1 MFIQIVSRIREC
13 LCFVTLSL
21 VCSFAVANDSSNAD
35 QVDDPWEGYNRA
47 MFSFN
52 SGLDSVLLKPVA
64 KGYKKVV
71 PTPVQKG
78 VNNFFSNI
86 GEISNFTNNLLQG
99 KADGTA
105 SSFFRFFINST
116 AGWGGIFDV
125 ATELGLTKREEDF
138 GQTLGYWGVGSG
150 PYVVLPLFG
159 PSTVRDTAGLVV
171 DYMDYDPVEL
181 LELTRNG
188 ELGLT
193 ALEIIDLRAGFL
205 SAESLIF
212 GDHYTFI
219 RDVYL
224 QTRERAIR
232 DGKSLESQ
240 NEESSENGSWREDDS
255 WGDDEDSWGDDE
267 DSWGDE
273 AA

>member
-1 MFIQIVSRIREC
+1 MYTQFISRSRQ
-13 LCFVTLSL
+13 LCSVVVLSFACSL
-21 VCSFAVANDSSNAD
+21 VSAAD
-35 QVDDPWEGYNRA
+35 APTATDVDDPWEGYNRA

-78 VNNFFSNI
+78 VNNFFSNL
-86 GEISNFTNNLLQG
+86 GEVSNLTNNLLQG

-105 SSFFRFFINST
+105 TSFFRFVINST
-116 AGWGGIFDV
+116 AGWGGIFDI
-125 ATELGLTKREEDF
+125 ATELGLTEKEEDF
-138 GQTLGYWGVGSG
+138 GQTLGYWGVASG

-159 PSTVRDTAGLVV
+159 PSTVRDTGSLIV
-171 DYMDYDPVEL
+171 DYTNYDPVAL
-181 LELTRNG
+181 LDLTSNG

-193 ALEIIDLRAGFL
+193 ALDVVDLRAGFL
-205 SAESLIF
+205 AAESLIF

-224 QTRERAIR
+224 QTRERAVR
-232 DGKSLESQ
+232 DGEPVKTQ
-240 NEESSENGSWREDDS
+240 HDVNDEEGSWGDDDS
-255 WGDDEDSWGDDE
+255 WGEDSEEDSWGDDV
-267 DSWGDE
+267 D
-273 AA
+273 AI